1 MDRYEQIAGELR
13 ERIERG
19 ELRPGD
25 RVPSTREITRRWN
38 VAMATATKVLAEL
51 RGRGLVRAVPGVGTV
66 VAGSPGP
73 SPSPAPAERPPGRQL
88 PRRPAPEG
96 VLTAER
102 IVAAAVAV
110 ADGEGLEALSMRRV
124 AAELDVATMSLYRHV
139 PDKDGLVHLM
149 MDRVFAGV
157 SFSAA
162 DAALG
167 WRARLELAAH
177 LLWRTFRAHPWL
189 ASALSVTRPQ
199 PVANA
204 LPFGEWV
211 LSALVAEGLDVP
223 SVFTAYL
230 TLFNYVRGTALNLEM
245 EAAAEAAT
253 GQDAEAWMD
262 QQEGMFM
269 ELVAAY
275 PTFVRLTR
283 EGYDFDLDQLFEFG
297 LQRLLDG
304 LAVLIGQVAPDG
316 RAADGRTPD
325 GRTPDG
331 QDSRSPRS

>member
-1 MDRYEQIAGELR
+1 MDRYEQIAAELQG
-13 ERIERG
+13 RIERG

-66 VAGSPGP
+66 VTGRPEP
-73 SPSPAPAERPPGRQL
+73 TPVRPRERQV
-88 PRRPAPEG
+88 PRRPASEG
-96 VLTAER
+96 GLTAER

-110 ADGEGLEALSMRRV
+110 ADAEGLEALSMRRV

-139 PDKDGLVHLM
+139 PDKDGLLHRM
-149 MDRVFAGV
+149 MDLVFADV
-157 SFSAA
+157 SFTPAQG
-162 DAALG
+162 DLG

-177 LLWRTFRAHPWL
+177 LLWDLFRAHPWL

-211 LSALVAEGLDVP
+211 LSALAAEGLQVQDLL
-223 SVFTAYL
+223 TAYL
-230 TLFNYVRGTALNLEM
+230 TLFTYVRGTALNLEM
-245 EAAAEAAT
+245 EATAEAAT
-253 GQDAEAWMD
+253 GQDAEEWMD
-262 QQEGMFM
+262 QQEDVFM
-269 ELVAAY
+269 ELVAAH
-275 PTFVRLTR
+275 PTFLRLTL

-304 LAVLIGQVAPDG
+304 FAVLIGQVAPP
-316 RAADGRTPD
+316 A
-325 GRTPDG
+325 
-331 QDSRSPRS
+331 QDSSAPRS

>member
-1 MDRYEQIAGELR
+1 MDRYEQIAAELR

-38 VAMATATKVLAEL
+38 VAMATATKVLAQL
-51 RGRGLVRAVPGVGTV
+51 RDRGLVRAVPGVGTV
-66 VAGSPGP
+66 VAGRPD
-73 SPSPAPAERPPGRQL
+73 PAPARSGGRQL

-96 VLTAER
+96 VLTAGR

-110 ADGEGLEALSMRRV
+110 ADAEGLEALSMRRV

-149 MDRVFAGV
+149 MDRVFADV

-162 DAALG
+162 QGALG
-167 WRARLELAAH
+167 WRARLELAAR
-177 LLWRTFRAHPWL
+177 LLWGLFRAHPWL

-211 LSALVAEGLDVP
+211 LSALVAEGLGVQD
-223 SVFTAYL
+223 VFTAYL

-253 GQDAEAWMD
+253 GQDSEEWMD
-262 QQEGMFM
+262 RQEGVFM
-269 ELVAAY
+269 ELVAAH
-275 PTFVRLTR
+275 PTFLRLTR
-283 EGYDFDLDQLFEFG
+283 EGYDFDLDRLFEFG

-304 LAVLIGQVAPDG
+304 LAALIG
-316 RAADGRTPD
+316 RAAAPA
-325 GRTPDG
+325 
-331 QDSRSPRS
+331 QDSSAPRS

>member
-66 VAGSPGP
+66 VAGSPAPDP
-73 SPSPAPAERPPGRQL
+73 SPPRPGGAPARAAA

-211 LSALVAEGLDVP
+211 LSALVAEGLDVS

-304 LAVLIGQVAPDG
+304 LAVLIGQVAPD
-316 RAADGRTPD
+316 DRTPD
-325 GRTPDG
+325 GRAPDG

>member
-1 MDRYEQIAGELR
+1 MDRYEQIAAELR

-38 VAMATATKVLAEL
+38 VAMATASRVLAEL

-66 VAGSPGP
+66 VAGRPE
-73 SPSPAPAERPPGRQL
+73 PAPAAAPATAAAARSGGRQP

-96 VLTAER
+96 GLTAER

-110 ADGEGLEALSMRRV
+110 ADAEGLEALSMRRV

-139 PDKDGLVHLM
+139 PDKDGLVDLM
-149 MDRVFAGV
+149 MDRVFTEL

-162 DAALG
+162 DAARD
-167 WRARLELAAH
+167 WRARLELAARR
-177 LLWRTFRAHPWL
+177 LWGLFRAHPWL

-211 LSALVAEGLDVP
+211 LSALAAEGLGVP
-223 SVFTAYL
+223 DVFTAYL
-230 TLFNYVRGTALNLEM
+230 TLFNYVRGTALSLEM

-253 GQDAEAWMD
+253 GQDSEEWMD
-262 QQEGMFM
+262 QQEEVFM
-269 ELVAAY
+269 ELVAAH
-275 PTFVRLTR
+275 PTFLRLTL
-283 EGYDFDLDQLFEFG
+283 EGYDFDLDRLFEFG

-304 LAVLIGQVAPDG
+304 LAVLV
-316 RAADGRTPD
+316 GRTAP
-325 GRTPDG
+325 PA
-331 QDSRSPRS
+331 QDSSAPRS

>member
-1 MDRYEQIAGELR
+1 MDRYEQIAAELQ

-19 ELRPGD
+19 GLRPGD

-66 VAGSPGP
+66 VAGLPD
-73 SPSPAPAERPPGRQL
+73 PAPAPARSGGRQV

-96 VLTAER
+96 ALTAER

-110 ADGEGLEALSMRRV
+110 ADDEGLEALSMRRV

-139 PDKDGLVHLM
+139 PDKDGLLHRM
-149 MDRVFAGV
+149 MDLVFADV
-157 SFSAA
+157 SFIPAQG
-162 DAALG
+162 ALG
-167 WRARLELAAH
+167 WRARLDLAAH
-177 LLWRTFRAHPWL
+177 LLWELFRAHPWL

-211 LSALVAEGLDVP
+211 LSALAAEGLGVED
-223 SVFTAYL
+223 VFTAYL

-245 EAAAEAAT
+245 EATAEAAT
-253 GQDAEAWMD
+253 GQDFEEWMD
-262 QQEGMFM
+262 QREEVFM
-269 ELVAAY
+269 ELVAAH
-275 PTFVRLTR
+275 PTFLRLTL
-283 EGYDFDLDQLFEFG
+283 EGYDFDLDRLFEFG

-304 LAVLIGQVAPDG
+304 LAVLIGQVAP
-316 RAADGRTPD
+316 PD
-325 GRTPDG
+325 GPSPSA
-331 QDSRSPRS
+331 QDSSAPRS